1 MSCRLISDFII
12 KFVFGFKTNT
22 NLEVSLLSAPTWQLL
37 TQDFFLKFPIS
48 EGPPNMCSDWL
59 TLECFHSH
67 CCSFAEVVAH
77 DFLSCSKKTWTV
89 LESYPLAVLH
99 IPRRQQ
105 LEGSII
111 YWELCFMKPT
121 QDNEDHNLE
130 ADRETTERID
140 SFDPARRCSFL

>member
-1 MSCRLISDFII
+1 MSCRLISEFII

-22 NLEVSLLSAPTWQLL
+22 NLEVSLLSTPTWQLL

-59 TLECFHSH
+59 TLEFPLLLL
-67 CCSFAEVVAH
+67 
-77 DFLSCSKKTWTV
+77 FLCWSCSSWFLV
-89 LESYPLAVLH
+89 LFQEDLDSAWILSISCTSH
-99 IPRRQQ
+99 PRRQQ

-111 YWELCFMKPT
+111 YWELCFMRPT

-130 ADRETTERID
+130 ADRETTERIE